1 MYSMQNY
8 ADQMGGFDFT
18 LTQRY
23 FNFNS
28 QKLNASIKKCH
39 QTLVI

>member
-1 MYSMQNY
+1 MQNY

-23 FNFNS
+23 FYANY
-28 QKLNASIKKCH
+28 QKLNASIKKCY
-39 QTLVI
+39 QTIII